1 MKFFKFYERSAH
13 GALLVFAGSYI
24 KFLHKSLK
32 LTDMFFCFVFCFFFL
47 SRFYCQVEPEMR
59 FFKFYG
65 KLTHNMFLVFCIT
78 LQLHKGLK

>member
-32 LTDMFFCFVFCFFFL
+32 LTGMFFCFVFYIFFSLAVLL
-47 SRFYCQVEPEMR
+47 SSGTRNEVFQVLWR
-59 FFKFYG
+59 I
-65 KLTHNMFLVFCIT
+65 NA
-78 LQLHKGLK
+78 

>member
-32 LTDMFFCFVFCFFFL
+32 LTGMFFCFVFYVFFSLAVLLSSGTRNEVKRIKCF
-47 SRFYCQVEPEMR
+47 
-59 FFKFYG
+59 
-65 KLTHNMFLVFCIT
+65 
-78 LQLHKGLK
+78 